1 MVGARHTKA
10 IHPQLDYIGTDEET
24 PTELVQQQTYQKTQ
38 STTVSEPTTQ
48 GATLRRSS
56 YSSY

>member
-1 MVGARHTKA
+1 
-10 IHPQLDYIGTDEET
+10 
-24 PTELVQQQTYQKTQ
+24 VQQQTYQKTQ